1 MKNMQNNE
9 SPGNDGPTKI
19 FHEGFWDEIKE
30 FFIASVTEAKNK
42 GELSIS

>member
-1 MKNMQNNE
+1 MQNNE
-9 SPGNDGPTKI
+9 APGNDGPTKI

-30 FFIASVTEAKNK
+30 FFIASVTKAKNK